1 MFSVSIRL
9 PTLLLPALV
18 AGLLAAP
25 TASAKP
31 GYRVGMGDQ
40 NKKMFA
46 HKSFKALELERVR
59 YIVSWDAGV
68 DARQF
73 REVGGYL
80 LAARRARKEVLV
92 AFGARRGCFTGRYAA
107 AKPCR
112 APGLRAY
119 RSAFRAFRKR
129 YPWVKTFSPWNEANH
144 VSQPTYR
151 RPGLAAAYY
160 DQVRRNCRGCKI
172 VALDV
177 LDSRNMLAYIGGFV
191 RGTKGKPRIWGIHN
205 YADVNRL
212 RSSATRAILSRVP
225 GEVWMTE
232 TGGLVA
238 FGPSFPYDQRR
249 AASRTHRM
257 FRLADAYDT
266 RRSGMRSRITRLY
279 PYQWTGVKRGAR
291 FDAGLVSPSGSPPA
305 GALGLQAVRAPT
317 AEVELAP
324 QLRITH

>member
-1 MFSVSIRL
+1 MGSRGVLSETCAS
-9 PTLLLPALV
+9 PTLLLLALV

-46 HKSFKALELERVR
+46 NKSFKALELKRLR

-73 REVGGYL
+73 GEVGGYL
-80 LAARRARKEVLV
+80 LAARPARKEVLV

-107 AKPCR
+107 AKRCR
-112 APGLRAY
+112 APSLRAY

-129 YPWVKTFSPWNEANH
+129 YPWVKTFSPWNEANQ

-177 LDSRNMLAYIGGFV
+177 LDSRNMLAYIGGFM
-191 RGTKGKPRIWGIHN
+191 RGTKGKPQIWGIHN

-212 RSSATRAILSRVP
+212 RSSATRAILRRVP

-238 FGPSFPYDQRR
+238 FGPSFRTTSGAPRRGHIRCSGWPTPTTR
-249 AASRTHRM
+249 AAAVCAPGSRGCIRTSGPASSGGRGSTPGSST
-257 FRLADAYDT
+257 RTDRRG
-266 RRSGMRSRITRLY
+266 RRSGS
-279 PYQWTGVKRGAR
+279 
-291 FDAGLVSPSGSPPA
+291 SSG
-305 GALGLQAVRAPT
+305 
-317 AEVELAP
+317 
-324 QLRITH
+324 THGNG